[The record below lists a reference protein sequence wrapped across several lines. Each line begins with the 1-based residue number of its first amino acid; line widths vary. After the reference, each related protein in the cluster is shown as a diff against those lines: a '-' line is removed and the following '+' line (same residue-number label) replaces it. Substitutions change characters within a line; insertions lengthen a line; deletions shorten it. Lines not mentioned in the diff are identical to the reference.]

1 MGFLDKAK
9 QAAQNAQKEGGLL
22 DKAKQAAQ
30 QAQEKLDETQ
40 KNFNKQQADSSAPP
54 AGGPAV
60 EYDAHG
66 RPIQQDTPAE
76 AAVEPAATGAPPAQ
90 PEDASAA
97 PPPVDEAVP
106 GSPEPPPTEAPTT
119 EAPTAEAPAA
129 PTPAPPPPPAPPA
142 GASEGDDDEYEPPQ
156 MTSGDPLAG

>member
-1 MGFLDKAK
+1 MGFMDKAK

-40 KNFNKQQADSSAPP
+40 KNFNKQQADSGAPP

-60 EYDAHG
+60 EYDKHG
-66 RPIQQDTPAE
+66 RPIQQDAPAE
-76 AAVEPAATGAPPAQ
+76 APVEPAATGAPPAQ
-90 PEDASAA
+90 PADAPPQAA
-97 PPPVDEAVP
+97 PPAAEAPP
-106 GSPEPPPTEAPTT
+106 GEAPTPPA
-119 EAPTAEAPAA
+119 APAPPAAPPAAAPAA
-129 PTPAPPPPPAPPA
+129 P
-142 GASEGDDDEYEPPQ
+142 EGEDDEYEPPK